1 MFCKTFLWKLT
12 TAVRDVS
19 ALMGLI
25 NFSSDTKNKNNLS
38 LNCWNLSNF
47 TLCEVFRLRS
57 WTRVFNFLQNCK
69 RKSLGSERK
78 RKSMQWQSSV
88 EETSWK
94 RPQTKTL
101 FFFLLHNCQSELF
114 FIYKGDKFWV
124 RPEILQIK
132 LLGWTLYRP
141 GLKNGFETYQKS
153 PQYLVIMTLQKK
165 QFLLFVFFGGG
176 GGGIFFMNCGEAVET
191 GDSQ

>member
-78 RKSMQWQSSV
+78 RKSMQWQSAV

-101 FFFLLHNCQSELF
+101 FFFYYITVSQNCSLYTKVTDSESKQKY
-114 FIYKGDKFWV
+114 YKLNYSAELYTD
-124 RPEILQIK
+124 
-132 LLGWTLYRP
+132 LG
-141 GLKNGFETYQKS
+141 
-153 PQYLVIMTLQKK
+153 
-165 QFLLFVFFGGG
+165 
-176 GGGIFFMNCGEAVET
+176 
-191 GDSQ
+191 